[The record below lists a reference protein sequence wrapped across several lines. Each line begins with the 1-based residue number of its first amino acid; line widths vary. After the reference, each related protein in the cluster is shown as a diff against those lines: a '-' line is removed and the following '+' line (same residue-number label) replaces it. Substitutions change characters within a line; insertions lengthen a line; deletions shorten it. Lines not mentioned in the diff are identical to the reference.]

1 MKKLTTKNIEVNAYE
16 YLTQHFKGKYRIVR
30 NFHQKVMMCQEKKM
44 EPLIKAMMTYILNV
58 NSGNKIYYYGRGTF
72 VAYIPSIIRGKNIL
86 KKLDETNI
94 PYSDPHIY
102 DSEVEFKF
110 KTADMDAVANLLKA
124 SSFGADITPYSLK
137 NFPKADVSIPTDKMD
152 EYKKIIADIQKE
164 DLLTFSRFTQS
175 FLSDVLAKKLGRR
188 NKLFDYK
195 SDMKKL
201 MMARQTKEYIYTKNM
216 WDEYLK
222 YLEEKIKDLYKEKE
236 K

>member
-1 MKKLTTKNIEVNAYE
+1 MS
-16 YLTQHFKGKYRIVR
+16 YLTQHFKGKYRIVPELSPESHDVPR
-30 NFHQKVMMCQEKKM
+30 EEDGTVDKSYDDLYIKCQF
-44 EPLIKAMMTYILNV
+44 
-58 NSGNKIYYYGRGTF
+58 GNKIYYYGRGTF

-86 KKLDETNI
+86 KKMDETNT

-137 NFPKADVSIPTDKMD
+137 NFPKADITIPMDKMD
-152 EYKKIIADIQKE
+152 EYKKIIALVQKE

-188 NKLFDYK
+188 NKPFDYK
-195 SDMKKL
+195 TDMKKI

-222 YLEEKIKDLYKEKE
+222 YLEEKIAELYKEKE

>member
-1 MKKLTTKNIEVNAYE
+1 MS
-16 YLTQHFKGKYRIVR
+16 YLTQHFKGKYRIVPELSPESHDVPR
-30 NFHQKVMMCQEKKM
+30 EEDGTVDKSYDDLYIKCQF
-44 EPLIKAMMTYILNV
+44 
-58 NSGNKIYYYGRGTF
+58 GNKIYYYGRGTF
-72 VAYIPSIIRGKNIL
+72 VAYIPSIGRGKNII

-110 KTADMDAVANLLKA
+110 KTADMEAVANLLKA

-188 NKLFDYK
+188 NKPFDYK
-195 SDMKKL
+195 TDMKKL

-216 WDEYLK
+216 WNEYLK
-222 YLEEKIKDLYKEKE
+222 YLQEKIKDLYKEKE

>member
-1 MKKLTTKNIEVNAYE
+1 MNQISDISKIDMTKHTARVALAMDYSGSMDWLFDNGSV
-16 YLTQHFKGKYRIVR
+16 
-30 NFHQKVMMCQEKKM
+30 QKTVSRLL
-44 EPLIKAMMTYILNV
+44 PIALRFDD
-58 NSGNKIYYYGRGTF
+58 RGTF

-86 KKLDETNI
+86 KKMNETNT

-137 NFPKADVSIPTDKMD
+137 NFPKADITIPTDKMD
-152 EYKKIIADIQKE
+152 EYKKIIALVQKE

-188 NKLFDYK
+188 NKPFDYK

>member
-1 MKKLTTKNIEVNAYE
+1 MS
-16 YLTQHFKGKYRIVR
+16 YLTQHFKGKYRIVPELSPESHDVPR
-30 NFHQKVMMCQEKKM
+30 EEDGTVDKSYDDLYIKCQF
-44 EPLIKAMMTYILNV
+44 
-58 NSGNKIYYYGRGTF
+58 GNKIYYYGRGTF

-86 KKLDETNI
+86 KKMDETNT

-110 KTADMDAVANLLKA
+110 KTADMKTVANLLKA

-137 NFPKADVSIPTDKMD
+137 NFPKADVTIPTDKMD

-175 FLSDVLAKKLGRR
+175 LSDVLAKKLGRR
-188 NKLFDYK
+188 NKPFDYK

-222 YLEEKIKDLYKEKE
+222 YLEEQIKKFYEDKEK
-236 K
+236 